1 MALFGNDA
9 MAKAINDAI
18 ANLKLK
24 EVNNPSDSNNP
35 ETTKPETAPATGDM
49 TNMYFF
55 VTTAMAAGALAVLL
69 RKKRA

>member
-1 MALFGNDA
+1 MLSLG
-9 MAKAINDAI
+9 AKFFLSNHE
-18 ANLKLK
+18 